1 MLRTYTAAVTGAA
14 LVVATLIA
22 AAPAQAANTTP
33 SDLYY
38 PNGGCSSGALSQN
51 FVDSSGNQI
60 TSDLY
65 GDDGDQVTIHNQC
78 SSATIYVYYG
88 QSGGVAAYVALAA
101 GAQAS
106 YTLTNGAASVQAYPA
121 NSGVPSLWAS
131 ISVAPA
137 PDIITTGSAASTTL
151 SSSSVST
158 AVSSTFIILNNG
170 SDTLSVTNGSGTL
183 TASGPLCNGS
193 GSWCDISSGQTK
205 TFTVQAQGTVTV
217 GSATLT
223 IGSGGGGGS
232 SSSSPATSQSFG
244 LSITPTDGTSCS
256 NTSPSGTSGTWITL
270 PGANDCT
277 VPPTKPGATLLG
289 WATNANF
296 PVDIAQRQ
304 VDNGWGAYETFNAD
318 GQLTGVFIPAGGAT
332 FLSAAGKLYPIWSE

>member
-1 MLRTYTAAVTGAA
+1 MLRTYTAALTGAA
-14 LVVATLIA
+14 LVVAALIA
-22 AAPAQAANTTP
+22 AAPAQAANTNP
-33 SDLYY
+33 SDIYY
-38 PNGGCSSGALSQN
+38 PNGGCSSGAPSQN

-60 TSDLY
+60 TGDLY

-78 SSATIYVYYG
+78 SSATIYIYYG

-121 NSGVPSLWAS
+121 NTGTPSLWAS
-131 ISVAPA
+131 IAVAPA

-170 SDTLSVTNGSGTL
+170 SDTLSVVNGTGRVTQGGIL
-183 TASGPLCNGS
+183 CVAPGP
-193 GSWCDISSGQTK
+193 CDISSGQTR

-223 IGSGGGGGS
+223 IGAGGGGDDS
-232 SSSSPATSQSFG
+232 STSASRPVSAPAPVLQQFGMPATGTCDEAQPEG
-244 LSITPTDGTSCS
+244 L
-256 NTSPSGTSGTWITL
+256 NWSGVAG
-270 PGANDCT
+270 G
-277 VPPTKPGATLLG
+277 
-289 WATNANF
+289 
-296 PVDIAQRQ
+296 
-304 VDNGWGAYETFNAD
+304 GWGVSWAQWLNGGT
-318 GQLTGVFIPAGGAT
+318 GGAVCT
-332 FLSAAGKLYPIWSE
+332 RTLNYSTAQSKWVVN